1 VATKTRK
8 KKTMAPKDSSDSKIM
23 DVAKPSQKKPDNTAR
38 PVIVGHTNTM
48 AQDPMMSK
56 PVATTAPEISKAAEP
71 ISKTG
76 KTVEVPE
83 APKEE
88 AKKPQIVIIKDA
100 SESEEEP
107 VVVEK
112 PEVPAVAEEPAK
124 MEEPAP
130 VEETEK
136 VAEASPEESMV
147 PATEVETQP
156 EETDTVETNE
166 ETPATDETKSK
177 AEPVNAEN
185 EKVNKLIASKE
196 YFLPIKKSRSKASG
210 HHHTGLVWV
219 LLLIAI
225 LVGAYVAID
234 AQLVKN
240 NIQLPY
246 HIFKNISSN

>member
-1 VATKTRK
+1 
-8 KKTMAPKDSSDSKIM
+8 MAPKDSSDSKIM

-107 VVVEK
+107 VAVEK

-124 MEEPAP
+124 
-130 VEETEK
+130 VEELAPEAEAEK
-136 VAEASPEESMV
+136 AAEASPEE
-147 PATEVETQP
+147 PATPAAEVTEEPALAGETT
-156 EETDTVETNE
+156 ETDTVETTE
-166 ETPATDETKSK
+166 ETPADGEAKAK
-177 AEPVNAEN
+177 AEPINAEN
-185 EKVNKLIASKE
+185 EKVNKLIVSKE

-210 HHHTGLVWV
+210 HHHTKLVWV

-240 NIQLPY
+240 DIKLPY
-246 HIFKNISSN
+246 HVFKNIKS